1 MVNYTSPI
9 YQGAI
14 QRVDLQFYCRP
25 LITQQ
30 QAQELETTE
39 LINKMYD
46 GAADK
51 LIVSILGHRNLSSE
65 EIAKL
70 KRLVEDLERGE

>member
-9 YQGAI
+9 YQGTI
-14 QRVDLQFYCRP
+14 QRVDPQFYCRP

-30 QAQELETTE
+30 QAQELETPE

-46 GAADK
+46 GGADK